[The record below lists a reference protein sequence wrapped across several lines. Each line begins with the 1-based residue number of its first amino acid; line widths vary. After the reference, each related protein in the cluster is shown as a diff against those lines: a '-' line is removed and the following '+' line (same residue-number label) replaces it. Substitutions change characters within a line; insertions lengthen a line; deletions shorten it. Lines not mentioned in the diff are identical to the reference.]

1 MVQGKKT
8 KTAAP
13 PVKDIVQARKCAPPE
28 SIQCT
33 FPQLVFSVM
42 SIFSLPKDFFSENWL
57 DNFFDIYNN

>member
-33 FPQLVFSVM
+33 FPQLVLSVM
-42 SIFSLPKDFFSENWL
+42 SIFSLPKDFFSEN
-57 DNFFDIYNN
+57 